1 MVKKDELLTELVEH
15 FKEVQE
21 TLRKQWI
28 QQMTAKGL
36 LKELTPEE
44 IEKESTIIY
53 DTCIDALKTGKYDDT
68 QDYANRFAQRGVL
81 QGMTPEQI
89 FAGFLTLRDVYGRSL
104 FEKFQDN
111 KDKLSDALSIYEP
124 VANNILSIVAQSF
137 ITERETLVRKQQES
151 IYELSTPVLK
161 LRDRLLIMPLIGVID
176 TLRARQM
183 TEQLLHA
190 IRENRASVVIIDV
203 TGVSAI
209 DSKVANHLLQTVDS
223 CKLMGVDVIVCGI
236 SAEVSQTLV
245 TIGVDLTNLN
255 TVGDLQGSILKAD
268 VKLGLKV
275 VQVEPGTQV

>member
-53 DTCIDALKTGKYDDT
+53 DTCIDALKTGKYDYT

-111 KDKLSDALSIYEP
+111 KDKLSDALYIYEP

>member
-53 DTCIDALKTGKYDDT
+53 DTCIDALKTGKYDNT